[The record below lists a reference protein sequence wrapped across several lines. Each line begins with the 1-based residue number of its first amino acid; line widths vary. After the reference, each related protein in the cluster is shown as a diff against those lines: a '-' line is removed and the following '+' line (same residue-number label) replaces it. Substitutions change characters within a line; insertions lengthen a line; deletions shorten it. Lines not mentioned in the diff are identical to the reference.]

1 MPETAAPAPANSP
14 QEAEILAALGRR
26 SVVLVGMMGVGKSTI
41 GRRLAT
47 RLRLPF
53 FDADIEIEAAAGM
66 SIPDIFLAHGE
77 PYFRDGEARVIA
89 RLLDSGPAV
98 IATGGGAYTE
108 REETRK
114 RIRDKAVSIWLKADL
129 DVIMKRVK
137 RRADRPLLQTEDP
150 AATVS
155 RFLEAREPVYQS
167 ADLTVLSRDVPHDR
181 IVDECIDALHARL
194 CRKPCVDGPKI
205 DASDGYNGYNGRDER
220 HAMTAPLKHS
230 DPITVDV
237 ALGDR
242 AYDIVIGRDVLPSL
256 GARVAALRP
265 GVRTAIVT
273 DRTVAKHWLE
283 QTQAS
288 LAAAGIPASHVV
300 VDEGEGSKT
309 YAGLE
314 KVSEALIAAKIERND
329 LVIAL
334 GGGVVGDLA
343 GFAAAVL
350 RRGVDFVQVPTSLLA
365 QVDSSV
371 GGKTGINSPQGKNLL
386 GAFHQPLLVI
396 ADTSV
401 LDTLSP
407 RQFRSGY
414 AEVAKYGVLGDEAF
428 FAWLEAN
435 HSDIFSGG
443 AAREHAIATS
453 CRAKAAIVSRD
464 ERETGERALLN
475 LGHTFGHA
483 LEAATGFSD
492 RLFHGEG
499 VAVGMVLAAE
509 FSAQLGMISQ
519 ADAARVERHL
529 ASVGLPTHL
538 QDIAGFAQEGL
549 ADADALMAL
558 MAQDKKVKRGKLTFI
573 LLEAVGRA
581 VIANDVEPSLVRD
594 FLKAKLAKS

>member
-1 MPETAAPAPANSP
+1 
-14 QEAEILAALGRR
+14 
-26 SVVLVGMMGVGKSTI
+26 
-41 GRRLAT
+41 
-47 RLRLPF
+47 
-53 FDADIEIEAAAGM
+53 
-66 SIPDIFLAHGE
+66 
-77 PYFRDGEARVIA
+77 
-89 RLLDSGPAV
+89 
-98 IATGGGAYTE
+98 
-108 REETRK
+108 
-114 RIRDKAVSIWLKADL
+114 
-129 DVIMKRVK
+129 
-137 RRADRPLLQTEDP
+137 
-150 AATVS
+150 
-155 RFLEAREPVYQS
+155 
-167 ADLTVLSRDVPHDR
+167 
-181 IVDECIDALHARL
+181 
-194 CRKPCVDGPKI
+194 
-205 DASDGYNGYNGRDER
+205 
-220 HAMTAPLKHS
+220 MTAPLKHS
-230 DPITVDV
+230 DPVNVDV

-242 AYDIVIGRDVLPSL
+242 AYDIVIGRGVLASL
-256 GARVAALRP
+256 GERVARLRP

-273 DRTVAKHWLE
+273 DRTVAKYWLE
-283 QTQAS
+283 PAEAA
-288 LAAAGIPASHVV
+288 LAASGIPTSRIVV
-300 VDEGEGSKT
+300 EEGEISKT

-314 KVSEALIAAKIERND
+314 KVSEALIGAKIERND

-343 GFAAAVL
+343 GFAAAIL

-386 GAFHQPLLVI
+386 GAFHQPVLVI
-396 ADTSV
+396 ADTAV

-407 RQFRSGY
+407 RQFRAGY

-428 FAWLEAN
+428 FTWLEKN
-435 HSDIFSGG
+435 HADIFKGG
-443 AAREHAIATS
+443 SAREHAIATS
-453 CRAKAAIVSRD
+453 CRAKAGVVSRD

-499 VAVGMVLAAE
+499 VAIGMTLAAQ
-509 FSAQLGMISQ
+509 FSARLGMIGE

-529 ASVGLPTHL
+529 VEAGLPTRL

-581 VIANDVEPSLVRD
+581 VIATDVEPAQVRD
-594 FLKAKLAKS
+594 FVKEKLAQKA

>member
-1 MPETAAPAPANSP
+1 MTSSSAATCCNRWARASP
-14 QEAEILAALGRR
+14 RC
-26 SVVLVGMMGVGKSTI
+26 
-41 GRRLAT
+41 
-47 RLRLPF
+47 
-53 FDADIEIEAAAGM
+53 
-66 SIPDIFLAHGE
+66 
-77 PYFRDGEARVIA
+77 
-89 RLLDSGPAV
+89 GPARAPPSSPTAPSPGIGCEKTEASLSEAG
-98 IATGGGAYTE
+98 IATS
-108 REETRK
+108 
-114 RIRDKAVSIWLKADL
+114 RI
-129 DVIMKRVK
+129 
-137 RRADRPLLQTEDP
+137 
-150 AATVS
+150 
-155 RFLEAREPVYQS
+155 
-167 ADLTVLSRDVPHDR
+167 
-181 IVDECIDALHARL
+181 
-194 CRKPCVDGPKI
+194 
-205 DASDGYNGYNGRDER
+205 
-220 HAMTAPLKHS
+220 
-230 DPITVDV
+230 
-237 ALGDR
+237 
-242 AYDIVIGRDVLPSL
+242 
-256 GARVAALRP
+256 
-265 GVRTAIVT
+265 
-273 DRTVAKHWLE
+273 
-283 QTQAS
+283 
-288 LAAAGIPASHVV
+288 V

-314 KVSEALIAAKIERND
+314 QVSEALIAAKIERND

-343 GFAAAVL
+343 GFAAAIL

-386 GAFHQPLLVI
+386 GAFHQPVLVV
-396 ADTSV
+396 ADTAV

-407 RQFRSGY
+407 RQFRAGY

-435 HSDIFSGG
+435 HADIFKGG

-453 CRAKAAIVSRD
+453 CRAKAAIVARD

-509 FSAQLGMISQ
+509 FSAQLGMIPNP
-519 ADAARVERHL
+519 DAARVKRHL
-529 ASVGLPTHL
+529 AAVGLPTHL

-558 MAQDKKVKRGKLTFI
+558 MAQDKKVKRGRLTFI

-581 VIANDVEPSLVRD
+581 VIAHDVEPSLVRD
-594 FLKAKLAKS
+594 FLQGQAGAQNADPTRSDPELNITSWTGLPSPSSLPACWSPRSSRRARPR